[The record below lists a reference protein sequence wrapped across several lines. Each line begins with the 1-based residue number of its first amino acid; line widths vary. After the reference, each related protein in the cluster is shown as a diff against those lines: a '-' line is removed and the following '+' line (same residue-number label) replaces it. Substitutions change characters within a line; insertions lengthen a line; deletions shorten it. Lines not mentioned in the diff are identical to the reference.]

1 VGAAGPVSISLPR
14 TLFLSRAL
22 SVAAWYRMILPAIHL
37 GCDWVGVAGRPPG
50 WTVGTGNVGGALT
63 EADVAGY
70 EVVVLQAQ
78 RGAAWEAFVH
88 RLRDAG
94 VIVLF
99 EIDDY
104 AHSIRRVPDHDF
116 ARVWD
121 KEALRELDAV
131 MRACDGLIAS
141 TPYLAQQYQDRTP
154 RTWVCRNGI
163 DLPRYDLTLPAR
175 DDVVIGWAGATG
187 HGGALRPWLGEI
199 SAVMDAREDTRFVTI
214 GQPFADEL
222 AGRFGERR
230 TLSLPFGPLETYP
243 AAMTHFDVALAP
255 AGDSGFF
262 LAKSDLRWL
271 EASALGIPA
280 IADPVVYPDID
291 HGVTGFHARTP
302 AQARE
307 AMLALAADRELRRGV
322 GQAARTVVRETRSME
337 AMAPQWA
344 AALGEAAG
352 AGPV

>member
-1 VGAAGPVSISLPR
+1 
-14 TLFLSRAL
+14 
-22 SVAAWYRMILPAIHL
+22 MILPAIHL
-37 GCDWVGVAGRPPG
+37 GCDWVGVAGRPPD
-50 WTVGTGNVGGALT
+50 WTVGTGNVGGELT
-63 EADVAGY
+63 EAAVAGY
-70 EVVVLQAQ
+70 DVVVLQAQ
-78 RGAAWEAFVH
+78 RGRAWEAFVR

-104 AHSIRRVPDHDF
+104 AHAIRRVPDHDF

-121 KEALRELDAV
+121 KDALRELDAV
-131 MRACDGLIAS
+131 MSACDGLIAS
-141 TPYLAQQYQDRTP
+141 TAYLAERYGDRTP
-154 RTWVCRNGI
+154 RAWVCRNGL

-175 DDVVIGWAGATG
+175 EDVVIGWAGATG
-187 HGGALRPWLGEI
+187 HGGALRPWLSEVA
-199 SAVMDAREDTRFVTI
+199 AVMEERADTRFVTI
-214 GQPFADEL
+214 GQPYANEL
-222 AGRFGERR
+222 TGRFGAAR
-230 TLSLPFGPLETYP
+230 TLSLPFGPIETYP

-280 IADPVVYPDID
+280 IADPAVYPDIE
-291 HGVTGFHARTP
+291 HGVTGFHADTP

-307 AMLALAADRELRRGV
+307 AMLALTADAELRRRV
-322 GQAARTVVRETRSME
+322 GTAARTVVRETRSME

-344 AALGEAAG
+344 TALGEAAG
-352 AGPV
+352 AGPD

>member
-1 VGAAGPVSISLPR
+1 VTSPLPR
-14 TLFLSRAL
+14 TLFLGRAL

-37 GCDWVGVAGRPPG
+37 GCDWVGVAGRPPN
-50 WTVGTGNVGGALT
+50 WIVGTGNVGGALT

-70 EVVVLQAQ
+70 DVVVLQAQ
-78 RGAAWEAFVH
+78 RGAAWEALVR
-88 RLRDAG
+88 RLRGAG
-94 VIVLF
+94 VVVLF

-104 AHSIRRVPDHDF
+104 AHAIHRVSDHDF

-121 KEALRELDAV
+121 KAALRELDAV
-131 MRACDGLIAS
+131 MGACDGLIAS
-141 TPYLAQQYQDRTP
+141 TPYLAERYGDRTP
-154 RTWVCRNGI
+154 RTWLCRNGI

-175 DDVVIGWAGATG
+175 ADVVIGWAGATG
-187 HGGALRPWLGEI
+187 HGDALRPWI
-199 SAVMDAREDTRFVTI
+199 AAVAAVMDARADTRFVTI

-222 AGRFGERR
+222 AGRFGSARA
-230 TLSLPFGPLETYP
+230 LSLPFGPLETYP

-262 LAKSDLRWL
+262 RAKSDLRWL

-280 IADPVVYPDID
+280 IADPAVYPDVE
-291 HGVTGFHARTP
+291 HGVTGFHADTP
-302 AQARE
+302 GQARD
-307 AMLALAADRELRRGV
+307 ALLALVADAELRRRV
-322 GQAARTVVRETRSME
+322 GEAARAVVRETRTMH

-352 AGPV
+352 AGPG